1 MVHPSHRDEIGAER
15 VARPAR
21 IRADSAVAE
30 EALPD
35 SEAKFRTLAETS
47 STLISLFEGDQVTYV
62 NPAMQAAF
70 GITEADV
77 PTLRIEGSLIAP
89 TERKEARA
97 TIDALQRGEI
107 TGPVRFE
114 RAIVRGDGRQR
125 WLEMTFA
132 MVDHRGRRLM
142 VGSGWDITDVK
153 RAETELLQSR
163 KGLRNLT
170 AKLQSA
176 REEERLSV
184 AREVHDIIGQP
195 LVALKMQLSALNARL
210 SGEQQPLREQTAGM
224 IAVVEEAIEAV
235 RNLAED
241 LRGGLFEDLPL
252 TMMIEMEVVELSKRN
267 QIPAHVLD
275 MPVDEPM
282 LTSQQRVVT
291 LRILQEALTNI
302 VAHAQASN
310 VTVRLRITDDVLVLD
325 VSDDGVSITRDQ
337 LVASTSLGVIG
348 MQERARAL
356 GGQVAVEGRDQGGTV
371 VTLTLPL
378 TPDNRSR

>member
-30 EALPD
+30 EALAD
-35 SEAKFRTLAETS
+35 SEALFRTLAETS

-62 NPAMQAAF
+62 NPAMQAAL

-77 PTLRIEGSLIAP
+77 PTLRIEGSLIAS
-89 TERKEARA
+89 TERQEARA
-97 TIDALQRGEI
+97 TIDTLQRGEI

-114 RAIVRGDGRQR
+114 RASVRGDGRQR

-176 REEERLSV
+176 RVGGEFVRI
-184 AREVHDIIGQP
+184 RD
-195 LVALKMQLSALNARL
+195 
-210 SGEQQPLREQTAGM
+210 SGRSSRFVIWNHPEHRTNRRRQM
-224 IAVVEEAIEAV
+224 
-235 RNLAED
+235 
-241 LRGGLFEDLPL
+241 GG
-252 TMMIEMEVVELSKRN
+252 
-267 QIPAHVLD
+267 
-275 MPVDEPM
+275 
-282 LTSQQRVVT
+282 
-291 LRILQEALTNI
+291 
-302 VAHAQASN
+302 
-310 VTVRLRITDDVLVLD
+310 
-325 VSDDGVSITRDQ
+325 
-337 LVASTSLGVIG
+337 
-348 MQERARAL
+348 
-356 GGQVAVEGRDQGGTV
+356 
-371 VTLTLPL
+371 
-378 TPDNRSR
+378 

>member
-62 NPAMQAAF
+62 NPAMQAAL

-89 TERKEARA
+89 TERQEARA

>member
-1 MVHPSHRDEIGAER
+1 MVC
-15 VARPAR
+15 
-21 IRADSAVAE
+21 
-30 EALPD
+30 
-35 SEAKFRTLAETS
+35 
-47 STLISLFEGDQVTYV
+47 
-62 NPAMQAAF
+62 
-70 GITEADV
+70 
-77 PTLRIEGSLIAP
+77 
-89 TERKEARA
+89 
-97 TIDALQRGEI
+97 
-107 TGPVRFE
+107 
-114 RAIVRGDGRQR
+114 
-125 WLEMTFA
+125 
-132 MVDHRGRRLM
+132 
-142 VGSGWDITDVK
+142 SGWDITDVK

-378 TPDNRSR
+378 TPGNRSR

>member
-1 MVHPSHRDEIGAER
+1 
-15 VARPAR
+15 
-21 IRADSAVAE
+21 
-30 EALPD
+30 
-35 SEAKFRTLAETS
+35 
-47 STLISLFEGDQVTYV
+47 
-62 NPAMQAAF
+62 
-70 GITEADV
+70 
-77 PTLRIEGSLIAP
+77 
-89 TERKEARA
+89 
-97 TIDALQRGEI
+97 
-107 TGPVRFE
+107 
-114 RAIVRGDGRQR
+114 
-125 WLEMTFA
+125 MTFA

-163 KGLRNLT
+163 KGLRNFA

-176 REEERLSV
+176 RKEERLSV

-195 LVALKMQLSALNARL
+195 LIPLKMQLSALNARL
-210 SGEQQPLREQTAGM
+210 SGEQQSLREQTAGM
-224 IAVVEEAIEAV
+224 IAVVEEAIDAM

-282 LTSQQRVVT
+282 PTSQQRVVT
-291 LRILQEALTNI
+291 LRILQEALTNT
-302 VAHAQASN
+302 VAQVQASN
-310 VTVRLRITDDVLVLD
+310 VTVRLRITDDVLVLE

-378 TPDNRSR
+378 TLDNRSR